1 MANKF
6 PKNGLSLSETIEQI
20 EKITGYE
27 VTVSS
32 VIKKS
37 FVQSIGRDG
46 TVKADH
52 YYHGT
57 DFTVRLFT
65 VNDVVGYYSITSPDG
80 KYDYS
85 SI

>member
-1 MANKF
+1 MAKAF
-6 PKNGLSLSETIEQI
+6 PKNDLSLSETIEQI
-20 EKITGYE
+20 EKITGE
-27 VTVSS
+27 VEEGR
-32 VIKKS
+32 S
-37 FVQSIGRDG
+37 FIQSIGRDG

>member
-1 MANKF
+1 MANAF

-20 EKITGYE
+20 EKITGE
-27 VTVSS
+27 VEEG
-32 VIKKS
+32 KS

-52 YYHGT
+52 YYHGL

-65 VNDVVGYYSITSPDG
+65 VNDAVGYYSITSPDG
-80 KYDYS
+80 RFDYQS
-85 SI
+85 M